1 MLTYLLMAVICGYC
15 AYHAIGKGGYIAL
28 LAAITVVITA
38 GHGNQNV
45 YDALWRTVDVFIG
58 TAIALVFSFALP
70 AYASYSWRVRLASLL
85 RASAAVHVK
94 MRHGFADAA
103 EQRAAMLDLGA
114 KLIPLRGLIPS
125 VAKETG
131 VPAAEFEEIQHAAR
145 VCVSALEL
153 MAAIEQESGPGDG
166 DDPGIASAL
175 LALADALETGRAP
188 APAVSPAQP
197 AVVPAP
203 ETGPLAFMA
212 SQLAAEIG
220 RLRAQLDRMSEVRL
234 SLCCALARSRRR
246 CRLAGTLAQKAAH
259 QAEQTVFERR
269 AGKPLLVIRQRA
281 ADGTHDRAGQHEG
294 LDGESA
300 TTRPSTSRMPAE
312 LRKVDTCGRDQRITA
327 ARDGLFE
334 HEAARPVPS
343 AEGAEQGAH
352 DLPQPLVRRLS
363 IRLAQDRQQFRR
375 QAIAFALRQFLQYLP
390 LVGEILVERADADA
404 GHLGNPVGGQR
415 VRPLGRESAAS
426 PPR

>member
-1 MLTYLLMAVICGYC
+1 MLDILRKTTDVLFDSNRRFRQARLFHATRVALALLVSIALTTGIRIPHGEWATITVLVVIGGIQHHGNIRRRAAERGVGTLIGAVVGLALIVQQSYFGAPMLTYLLMAVVCGYC

-70 AYASYSWRVRLASLL
+70 AYASYSWRVRLAALL

-125 VAKETG
+125 VAKESG

-212 SQLAAEIG
+212 SQLAAESG
-220 RLRAQLDRMSEVRL
+220 RLRARLDRMSEK
-234 SLCCALARSRRR
+234 S
-246 CRLAGTLAQKAAH
+246 G
-259 QAEQTVFERR
+259 F
-269 AGKPLLVIRQRA
+269 PY
-281 ADGTHDRAGQHEG
+281 
-294 LDGESA
+294 
-300 TTRPSTSRMPAE
+300 
-312 LRKVDTCGRDQRITA
+312 A
-327 ARDGLFE
+327 AR
-334 HEAARPVPS
+334 
-343 AEGAEQGAH
+343 
-352 DLPQPLVRRLS
+352 
-363 IRLAQDRQQFRR
+363 
-375 QAIAFALRQFLQYLP
+375 
-390 LVGEILVERADADA
+390 
-404 GHLGNPVGGQR
+404 
-415 VRPLGRESAAS
+415 
-426 PPR
+426 